1 MSRKKKKK
9 EPDYI
14 PIPARKRVI
23 LCVSG
28 VVLFLAGYF
37 LAPYPGIAF
46 SIISITLIMIG
57 LFAFLLGVAGQI
69 INKKRSMS
77 ETVADSALTVII
89 SKILD
94 SFF

>member
-28 VVLFLAGYF
+28 IVLLLAGAF
-37 LAPYPGIAF
+37 LTPYPGMVF

-57 LFAFLLGVAGQI
+57 CFAFLLGVAGQI

-94 SFF
+94 ALF